1 MLEPYNEAAGKG
13 SDWYGE
19 SEWDQQEFDAMVAAL
34 DKAGVQVHVHAI
46 GDGAVRNTLNAF
58 ENAIKENGERADRR
72 YTMTHVC
79 AVADE
84 DIKRIADL
92 EVISALQFLWM
103 YRDPLCELEIA
114 YIGEERAM
122 AMYPVK
128 NMLEA
133 GCIVSGASDGPVTPF
148 APLEEIEVAVTRNSP
163 YPGEGHR
170 YASRWRADHHAVP
183 ERKPTRRTSRS
194 GTSWRRML
202 VGTIEVGKKDDLAVL
217 DRTSDLRPEEDL
229 RQHRAL
235 HDLRRPHRARG
246 PGPRHRRQERYQQSD
261 GERQSRRASAVRRP
275 RKRDTDEELH
285 YTGRSFA
292 KTASRGDP
300 MPRETMTAKRQRALA
315 VAERLNEH
323 YPAAECA
330 LHYWGDPFRLTIA
343 VLLSAQTTDKGVNKV
358 TPALW
363 ERYPTPADLAAA
375 DVRDVEGIIR
385 TIGFFHTKAA
395 NVIKC
400 AQMVVADYGGEIPRD
415 IDELQKL
422 PGVGRKTANVV
433 LNEAFGIVEGI
444 AVDTH
449 VFRIA
454 HRLKFAGPSAD
465 TPAKTEAALLKLYPR
480 AAGTHQPS
488 VGARQKRVHR
498 PQPEAA

>member
-1 MLEPYNEAAGKG
+1 
-13 SDWYGE
+13 
-19 SEWDQQEFDAMVAAL
+19 
-34 DKAGVQVHVHAI
+34 
-46 GDGAVRNTLNAF
+46 
-58 ENAIKENGERADRR
+58 
-72 YTMTHVC
+72 
-79 AVADE
+79 
-84 DIKRIADL
+84 
-92 EVISALQFLWM
+92 
-103 YRDPLCELEIA
+103 
-114 YIGEERAM
+114 
-122 AMYPVK
+122 
-128 NMLEA
+128 
-133 GCIVSGASDGPVTPF
+133 
-148 APLEEIEVAVTRNSP
+148 
-163 YPGEGHR
+163 
-170 YASRWRADHHAVP
+170 
-183 ERKPTRRTSRS
+183 
-194 GTSWRRML
+194 
-202 VGTIEVGKKDDLAVL
+202 
-217 DRTSDLRPEEDL
+217 
-229 RQHRAL
+229 
-235 HDLRRPHRARG
+235 
-246 PGPRHRRQERYQQSD
+246 
-261 GERQSRRASAVRRP
+261 
-275 RKRDTDEELH
+275 
-285 YTGRSFA
+285 
-292 KTASRGDP
+292 

-315 VAERLNEH
+315 VAERMNEH

-454 HRLKFAGPSAD
+454 HRLKFAGPLGRHASED
-465 TPAKTEAALLKLYPR
+465 RGRPAQAVPARIL
-480 AAGTHQPS
+480 GSHQPS
-488 VGARQKRVHR
+488 MGAVRPRNVHR
-498 PQPEAA
+498 PQPEVRDVLPVRPLPQLRKGVRRKNLD